1 VALDGDGFAWLPG
14 FSYHL
19 GLVSRAA
26 GNDGTAREWGYAA
39 AIRYE
44 RSWSETQR
52 TLLFAEGIQF
62 RNAGGRPLG
71 EVTTLGFDPR
81 QREEAETVAETPI
94 RERRTFITLGLR
106 HQVGPWRGTLAWQR
120 DQRKRSVEPLPTENY
135 VEASVGRELGAGFGL
150 DVGYQYGRYAR
161 EEAGGLG
168 TSHSILFRLGW
179 RN

>member
-71 EVTTLGFDPR
+71 EVTTLGLDPDSG
-81 QREEAETVAETPI
+81 EEAETVTDTPDPGAPHLHHARPRPPGRPLARHAGLAARPAEAE
-94 RERRTFITLGLR
+94 RE
-106 HQVGPWRGTLAWQR
+106 
-120 DQRKRSVEPLPTENY
+120 SLPD
-135 VEASVGRELGAGFGL
+135 RELCRGLGRAGARRGFGL

-168 TSHSILFRLGW
+168 TSHSLLVRLGW